1 MRENN
6 LRTIWKQ
13 GGCVITGWLTVPS
26 SFCAEVMAHTGWD
39 TLCVDI
45 QHGMVDFQTAMSM
58 MQGISTTSVTP
69 IVRVPW
75 NEPGIIMKCLDA
87 GAYGVICPMINTRAD
102 AERLVATCRYP
113 PAGFRSS
120 GPARGLLYGGSDY
133 QAKANETIVVLA
145 MIETVEAVTNLDS
158 ILSTPDLDGIFIG
171 PNDLAISMGLPNSLD
186 PKESK
191 VADAI
196 TQILAACKRHKVKAG
211 IHTGSA
217 ANAKA
222 MVAKG
227 FDFVTILSDARIL
240 AQAATALVADVKA
253 AATATA
259 AK

>member
-1 MRENN
+1 MRENK

-13 GGCVITGWLTVPS
+13 GGCVVNGWLAVPS

-39 TLCVDI
+39 SLCIDI
-45 QHGMVDFQTAMSM
+45 QHGMVDFQTAISM
-58 MQGISTTSVTP
+58 MQAISTTSVTP

-102 AERLVATCRYP
+102 AERLVATCHYP
-113 PAGFRSS
+113 PAGFRSC
-120 GPARGLLYGGSDY
+120 GPTRAALYGGSDY
-133 QAKANETIVVLA
+133 LAKANETIVAFA
-145 MIETVEAVTNLDS
+145 MIETAEALANVDS
-158 ILSTPDLDGIFIG
+158 ILGTPGLDAIFIG

-186 PKESK
+186 PTESK

-196 TQILAACKRHKVKAG
+196 TQILAACKRHGVKAG

-222 MVAKG
+222 MIAKG
-227 FDFVTILSDARIL
+227 FDFVTILSEARIL
-240 AQAATALVADVKA
+240 AQAASALVADVKA

>member
-120 GPARGLLYGGSDY
+120 GPTRAALYGGSDY

-145 MIETVEAVTNLDS
+145 MIETVEALTNLDS
-158 ILSTPDLDGIFIG
+158 ILGTPGLDAIFIG

-186 PKESK
+186 PTESK

-196 TQILAACKRHKVKAG
+196 TQILAACKRHGVKAG

>member
-1 MRENN
+1 MRENK

-13 GGCVITGWLTVPS
+13 GGCVVNGWLTVPS
-26 SFCAEVMAHTGWD
+26 SFSAEVMAHTGWD
-39 TLCVDI
+39 SLCIDI
-45 QHGMVDFQTAMSM
+45 QHGMVDFQTAISM
-58 MQGISTTSVTP
+58 MQAISTTSVTP

-102 AERLVATCRYP
+102 AERLVATCHYP
-113 PAGFRSS
+113 PAGFRSC
-120 GPARGLLYGGSDY
+120 GPTRAVLYGGSDY
-133 QAKANETIVVLA
+133 QAKANETIVAFA
-145 MIETVEAVTNLDS
+145 MIETAEALANIDS
-158 ILSTPDLDGIFIG
+158 ILSTPGLDAIFIG

-186 PKESK
+186 PTESK

-196 TQILAACKRHKVKAG
+196 SQILAACRRHGVKAG

-222 MVAKG
+222 MIAKG

-240 AQAATALVADVKA
+240 AQAASALVADVKT
-253 AATATA
+253 AATAA
-259 AK
+259 VAK

>member
-1 MRENN
+1 MRENK

-13 GGCVITGWLTVPS
+13 GGCVVNGWLSVPS

-39 TLCVDI
+39 SLCIDI
-45 QHGMVDFQTAMSM
+45 QHGMVDFQTAISM
-58 MQGISTTSVTP
+58 MQAISTTSVTP

-102 AERLVATCRYP
+102 AERLVATCHYP

-120 GPARGLLYGGSDY
+120 GPTRAVLYGGSDY
-133 QAKANETIVVLA
+133 QAKANETIVAFA
-145 MIETVEAVTNLDS
+145 MIETAEALANLDS
-158 ILSTPDLDGIFIG
+158 ILSTPALDAIYIG

-186 PKESK
+186 PTESK
-191 VADAI
+191 VIEAI
-196 TQILAACKRHKVKAG
+196 TQILATCKRHGVKAG

-222 MVAKG
+222 MIAKG
-227 FDFVTILSDARIL
+227 FDFVTILSEARIL
-240 AQAATALVADVKA
+240 AQAASAMVTDVKA
-253 AATATA
+253 AAAA

>member
-1 MRENN
+1 MRENK

-13 GGCVITGWLTVPS
+13 GGCVVNGWLTVPS

-39 TLCVDI
+39 SLCIDI
-45 QHGMVDFQTAMSM
+45 QHGMVDFQTAISM
-58 MQGISTTSVTP
+58 MQAISTTSVTP

-102 AERLVATCRYP
+102 AERLVATCHYP
-113 PAGFRSS
+113 PAGFRSC
-120 GPARGLLYGGSDY
+120 GPTRAVLYGGSDY
-133 QAKANETIVVLA
+133 QAKANETIVAFA
-145 MIETVEAVTNLDS
+145 MIETAEALANIDS
-158 ILSTPDLDGIFIG
+158 ILSTPGLDAIFIG

-186 PKESK
+186 PTESK

-196 TQILAACKRHKVKAG
+196 SQILAACRRHGVKAG

-222 MVAKG
+222 MIAKG
-227 FDFVTILSDARIL
+227 FDFVTILSEARIL
-240 AQAATALVADVKA
+240 AQAASALVADVKA
-253 AATATA
+253 AATAA
-259 AK
+259 VAK